1 MASGPDPQSLKSWED
16 AFQYPIPTVRRVEQ
30 ELRRDIASNKEKLRA
45 LVGTRYRE
53 LVGTAETIVSMNREI
68 QDVDSNLADIG
79 QRCNPRLVEKK
90 TAHLGQIK
98 SDVLDKDADKRAVG
112 AQLSLLHRC
121 AATISRLLRRRASP
135 LLIAKLFVISRLL
148 HKTLSQGKSVPPFL
162 ETLRGQ
168 LASLRQ
174 TLLKRIR
181 KCLGSANS
189 TADDTI
195 EALAAYCLTT
205 SSSSDDAI
213 RHFRDVRLG
222 VIDSQLALTDFSGE
236 NVLKAFLLYIRTLQT
251 SKILLSRRL
260 SDVLGKLKA
269 RPILTDPE
277 VRNLDDLGIDIL
289 GRWAA
294 PEVTNFTPWIKLSEL
309 SKSDSERVIKQWSSQ
324 AFEALVKGCHSTLG
338 KWNDFPDLLALRKKT
353 LDIWLSSRSS
363 TSTHSSLGVLEGIR
377 TTFNE
382 QLTRILSNQAKK
394 LDQFGQNISFTISY
408 WESKEHTEAQS
419 LWDHNIISL
428 DYSNGATAFKQTV
441 MDKLL
446 GRDEDISAALKIYQN
461 WRSTI
466 DSSKQSIHD
475 LRRTKWSDILD
486 EGEDEDPDVDI
497 TAMLNDDDPRLLR
510 DEFQSAVRQSLTT
523 LQDSFSDT
531 FCAFGQS
538 NRNLKTAYLLRLVRL
553 VRRDLPTDFVATEFS
568 FSSSIVPKLQEM
580 LATEI
585 IALTTPLRLPDPHK
599 RLPGRSL
606 WEGDPELPLQ
616 PSPYTFKFLR
626 RLMESMNQCGQD
638 LWDLSTVQVLKQTL
652 QRELS
657 NFVVTAFEN
666 LESPAPEKDT
676 PKPESE
682 SETGQEDESRPTENG
697 TEEQRQPEPETTSTT
712 SKEHIRDCKVQIF
725 YDTIYL
731 KGSLATKDLE
741 QSQCQLADAVE
752 KLRASLDSEE
762 RVAKNIEKA
771 AGEYWKRTKLLFGL
785 FAVGSE

>member
-1 MASGPDPQSLKSWED
+1 MRL
-16 AFQYPIPTVRRVEQ
+16 I
-30 ELRRDIASNKEKLRA
+30 
-45 LVGTRYRE
+45 GT
-53 LVGTAETIVSMNREI
+53 
-68 QDVDSNLADIG
+68 
-79 QRCNPRLVEKK
+79 
-90 TAHLGQIK
+90 
-98 SDVLDKDADKRAVG
+98 DADKRTVG

-148 HKTLSQGKSVPPFL
+148 HKTLSQRRSVPPFL

-213 RHFRDVRLG
+213 RHFRDVRLS

-260 SDVLGKLKA
+260 SDVLSKLKA

-277 VRNLDDLGIDIL
+277 VRNLDDLGIDTL

-309 SKSDSERVIKQWSSQ
+309 SKSDAEKVIKQWSSQ
-324 AFEALVKGCHSTLG
+324 AFVALVKGCQNSLG
-338 KWNDFPDLLALRKKT
+338 KWNDFPGLLTLRKKT
-353 LDIWLSSRSS
+353 LDLWLSSRSS
-363 TSTHSSLGVLEGIR
+363 TPTHSSLDILEGIR
-377 TTFNE
+377 AIFNE
-382 QLTRILSNQAKK
+382 ELTRILSDQAKK
-394 LDQFGQNISFTISY
+394 LDQFGQDISSTISY
-408 WESKEHTEAQS
+408 WESKPHSETHP

-441 MDKLL
+441 MNKLL
-446 GRDEDISAALKIYQN
+446 GRDEDISTALQAYQN

-466 DSSKQSIHD
+466 DLSKQSVDD
-475 LRRTKWSDILD
+475 LKRTKWSDILE

-497 TAMLNDDDPRLLR
+497 AAMLNDNDPRVLR
-510 DEFQSAVRQSLTT
+510 DALQSAVRQSLTT

-531 FCAFGQS
+531 FAAFGQS
-538 NRNLKTAYLLRLVRL
+538 NRNLKAAYLLRLIRL
-553 VRRDLPTDFVATEFS
+553 VRRDLPTDFIATEFS
-568 FSSSIVPKLQEM
+568 FSSGIVPKLQEM
-580 LATEI
+580 LATEAV
-585 IALTTPLRLPDPHK
+585 ALTTPLKLPDSRQK

-606 WEGDPELPLQ
+606 WEGDPELPVQ
-616 PSPYTFKFLR
+616 PSSYTFKFLR
-626 RLMESMNQCGQD
+626 RLIESMDQCGQD
-638 LWDLSTVQVLKQTL
+638 LWDLSTMQVLKQTL

-657 NFVVTAFEN
+657 KSIVSAFEN
-666 LESPAPEKDT
+666 LESPAPEKYT
-676 PKPESE
+676 LKPESE
-682 SETGQEDESRPTENG
+682 FESESKQEDELQSTEND
-697 TEEQRQPEPETTSTT
+697 TDTNKEQPQPEPETTNTP
-712 SKEHIRDCKVQIF
+712 SKEYIRDCKVQIF
-725 YDTIYL
+725 YDAVYL
-731 KGSLATKDLE
+731 KDSLAAKDLPK
-741 QSQCQLADAVE
+741 SQCQLTGVVE
-752 KLRASLDSEE
+752 KLRGGLESEE
-762 RVAKNIEKA
+762 RVVENIEKA
-771 AGEYWKRTKLLFGL
+771 ASEYWKRTKLLFGL
-785 FAVGSE
+785 LAVGSE

>member
-1 MASGPDPQSLKSWED
+1 M
-16 AFQYPIPTVRRVEQ
+16 
-30 ELRRDIASNKEKLRA
+30 
-45 LVGTRYRE
+45 
-53 LVGTAETIVSMNREI
+53 
-68 QDVDSNLADIG
+68 
-79 QRCNPRLVEKK
+79 
-90 TAHLGQIK
+90 
-98 SDVLDKDADKRAVG
+98 
-112 AQLSLLHRC
+112 
-121 AATISRLLRRRASP
+121 
-135 LLIAKLFVISRLL
+135 
-148 HKTLSQGKSVPPFL
+148 PPFL

-260 SDVLGKLKA
+260 SDVLSKLKA

-277 VRNLDDLGIDIL
+277 VRNLDDLGIDTL

-309 SKSDSERVIKQWSSQ
+309 SKSDAEKVIKQWSSQ
-324 AFEALVKGCHSTLG
+324 AFEALVKGCQNSLG
-338 KWNDFPDLLALRKKT
+338 NWSDFSDLLTLRKKT
-353 LDIWLSSRSS
+353 LDLWLSSRSS
-363 TSTHSSLGVLEGIR
+363 TPTHSSLGVVEGIR
-377 TTFNE
+377 TIFNE
-382 QLTRILSNQAKK
+382 QLTRVLSDQAKK
-394 LDQFGQNISFTISY
+394 LDQFGQDISSTISY
-408 WESKEHTEAQS
+408 WESKEHSETQS

-428 DYSNGATAFKQTV
+428 DYSNGAAAFKQTV
-441 MDKLL
+441 MSKLL
-446 GRDEDISAALKIYQN
+446 GRDEDISTALQTYQN

-466 DSSKQSIHD
+466 DLSKQSVD
-475 LRRTKWSDILD
+475 NLKRTKWSDILD

-497 TAMLNDDDPRLLR
+497 AAMLNDDDPRILR
-510 DEFQSAVRQSLTT
+510 DALRSAVRQSLTT

-531 FCAFGQS
+531 FAAFGQS
-538 NRNLKTAYLLRLVRL
+538 NRNLKAAYLLRLIRL
-553 VRRDLPTDFVATEFS
+553 VRRDLPTDFIAIDFS

-580 LATEI
+580 LATEVV
-585 IALTTPLRLPDPHK
+585 ALTTPLKLPDSRQK

-606 WEGDPELPLQ
+606 WEGDPELPVQ

-626 RLMESMNQCGQD
+626 RLMESMDRCGQD
-638 LWDLSTVQVLKQTL
+638 LWDLSTMQVLKQTL

-657 NFVVTAFEN
+657 RSIVTAFEN
-666 LESPAPEKDT
+666 LESPAPEKDA

-682 SETGQEDESRPTENG
+682 SETKQEDESQPTENG
-697 TEEQRQPEPETTSTT
+697 TDTNEEQPQSEPETTETP

-725 YDTIYL
+725 CDTIYL
-731 KGSLATKDLE
+731 KDALAAKEIE
-741 QSQCQLADAVE
+741 QSQCQLTETVG
-752 KLRASLDSEE
+752 KLRAGLESEE
-762 RVAKNIEKA
+762 LVVMNIEKA
-771 AGEYWKRTKLLFGL
+771 ASEYWKRTKLLFGL
-785 FAVGSE
+785 LAVGSE